1 MIMQLS
7 DPGTLSRDEIQRNI
21 ELLKSRNGMERQRA
35 RIALVTIG
43 TQAIDFFAELATH
56 PQDTV
61 RWEAVKGLGQL
72 MDPVTAPILVNA
84 LEDENTAVRWLAA
97 EGLVKLNKNGLI
109 PLLEALTRQKI
120 TIFLREGAHHVI
132 KSLARKY
139 PSEEIRK
146 LLKSLDLTTNHSDV
160 PILARNLLEILSAG
174 K

>member
-1 MIMQLS
+1 MISQIS
-7 DPGTLSRDEIQRNI
+7 DPGTLSKEEIQRNI
-21 ELLKSRNGMERQRA
+21 ELLKSRNGLERQKA
-35 RIALVTIG
+35 RLALVTLG
-43 TQAIDFFAELATH
+43 AHAADFFAELTAH

-72 MDPVTAPILVNA
+72 MDPVTAPILINA
-84 LEDENTAVRWLAA
+84 LDDENTAVRWLAA
-97 EGLVKLNKNGLI
+97 EGLVKLNKKGLI

-139 PSEEIRK
+139 PSEEIQK
-146 LLKSLDLTTNHSDV
+146 LLKSLDLTTDHSDV
-160 PILARNLLEILSAG
+160 PILARDLLDILNPG